1 MGLSIG
7 YLGYLS
13 AQFFSYIFASFLLL
27 LWRFPLSLS
36 LLSPTPGLAFLSQ
49 HCFRCLV
56 FLLLFC
62 WTFSVTI
69 CCTFFASILL
79 QICCR
84 YLLHIFVA
92 ICCTFL
98 SLFVANFLSL
108 FVAHFCI
115 FHAPLSLFPSTNTC
129 CRLAQPHSSAP
140 HLLGS
145 RFYIS
150 LSYITFGLR

>member
-7 YLGYLS
+7 YLGNLS
-13 AQFFSYIFASFLLL
+13 AQFFSSIFASFLLL

-84 YLLHIFVA
+84 YLLQIFCHYLLHIFA
-92 ICCTFL
+92 SFMLPSLSFPPPTPAAALL
-98 SLFVANFLSL
+98 SLTAV
-108 FVAHFCI
+108 H
-115 FHAPLSLFPSTNTC
+115 HTY
-129 CRLAQPHSSAP
+129 
-140 HLLGS
+140 LGADS
-145 RFYIS
+145 IS
-150 LSYITFGLR
+150 LYLIIYHIWIALNR